1 MDTPRPSATPLQGLL
16 KKLACHEKESALED
30 YFLSLLL
37 PLIGRRSRRMREL
50 KELCPHPSRPVG
62 TPSPGEAGE
71 GKDRFLSFLAFSTSP
86 PEGIVL
92 SFISPLQRGKY
103 SGNAGRLGCVISISI
118 TAWSLPDSPSSPAPD
133 RCRKDILNHPKRWN
147 IAPALCALLSA
158 HISSAP

>member
-1 MDTPRPSATPLQGLL
+1 L

-71 GKDRFLSFLAFSTSP
+71 GKDRFLSFLAFSTSLLRGVDSRCNRGDGVCLPIREHTPTATEAAP
-86 PEGIVL
+86 PL
-92 SFISPLQRGKY
+92 SQRLTSRKRNY
-103 SGNAGRLGCVISISI
+103 SSGCNQRQRFV
-118 TAWSLPDSPSSPAPD
+118 AEFGE
-133 RCRKDILNHPKRWN
+133 REY
-147 IAPALCALLSA
+147 IAVY
-158 HISSAP
+158 